1 VSIDSGLAIRPVK
14 RRSGFNDNHA
24 MRVHTD
30 LLTHHRDALP
40 ALAQGFIQQWPQW
53 YGPGGPGDA
62 TADLHAFARQ
72 EGLPLGVVVLSEG
85 RVCGV
90 AALKAQSIDAFAH
103 WGPWAAAGYVLP
115 ALRGQGLGA
124 ALLRGL
130 VQEAARQGHD
140 TVYCGTATAQRLLE
154 REGWAW
160 CGEADQNGHQVAVYK
175 ALTHQ
180 P

>member
-1 VSIDSGLAIRPVK
+1 MSEQAGL
-14 RRSGFNDNHA
+14 S
-24 MRVHTD
+24 TD
-30 LLTHHRDALP
+30 LLLHHPAAIAQLAL
-40 ALAQGFIQQWPQW
+40 GFEAQWPQW

-72 EGLPLGVVVLSEG
+72 DGLPLGVVVLSAG
-85 RVCGV
+85 QVCGV

-140 TVYCGTATAQRLLE
+140 TVYCGTASAQRLLE

-160 CGEADQNGHQVAVYK
+160 CAEADQNGQRVQVYK
-175 ALTHQ
+175 VSTFADDQL
-180 P
+180 